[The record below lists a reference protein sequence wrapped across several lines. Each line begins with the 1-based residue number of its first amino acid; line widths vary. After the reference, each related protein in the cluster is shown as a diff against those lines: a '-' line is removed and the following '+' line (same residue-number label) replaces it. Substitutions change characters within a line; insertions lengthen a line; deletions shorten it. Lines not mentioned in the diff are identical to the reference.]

1 MHKTRNT
8 LDKKIRKLV
17 ADLLA
22 IRLAD
27 SQDLFYQLKQAHWA
41 VRGPGFLSYHELF
54 DKVAEEVE
62 DYSDE
67 MAERIGQ
74 LGGLVTGTIA
84 AIAKGSTLKPY
95 KLDLVEG
102 RAHLEAVAD
111 ALAEFGGKV
120 RSDIDTAG
128 KAGDAD
134 TADLLTEI
142 SRGINQS
149 LWLVEAHLQAEK

>member
-8 LDKKIRKLV
+8 LDKKVRK
-17 ADLLA
+17 AITDILA
-22 IRLAD
+22 VRLAD
-27 SQDLFYQLKQAHWA
+27 SQDLFYQIKQAHWA

-54 DKVAEEVE
+54 DKVAEQVE
-62 DYSDE
+62 DYSDD

-74 LGGLVTGTIA
+74 LGGIVAGTIA
-84 AIAKGSTLKPY
+84 AVAKGSTLKPY
-95 KLDLVEG
+95 KLDLVDG

-120 RSDIDTAG
+120 RGDIDNAG

-134 TADLLTEI
+134 TADLFTEI
-142 SRGINQS
+142 SRGIDQS
-149 LWLVEAHLQAEK
+149 LWFVEAHLQAEK

>member
-1 MHKTRNT
+1 M
-8 LDKKIRKLV
+8 
-17 ADLLA
+17 
-22 IRLAD
+22 
-27 SQDLFYQLKQAHWA
+27 
-41 VRGPGFLSYHELF
+41 RGPGFLSYHELF